1 MLLFLVD
8 LINIEI
14 FRISFS
20 FFYSFSFILRS
31 RATSVWYQSI
41 TSIRDQVIPLLVLIR
56 DHFDP
61 SSAEP
66 FRLRSSRNRQG
77 VSRHSRCRRTSRFQP
92 FLADEIYRRQPTRS
106 VVVIQR
112 DPSSSVDE
120 FGFKDWYFK
129 KIARLQG
136 RSLHCLPSSLHTIFV
151 SLQPR

>member
-41 TSIRDQVIPLLVLIR
+41 TSIRDQVIPLLVLI
-56 DHFDP
+56 
-61 SSAEP
+61 
-66 FRLRSSRNRQG
+66 
-77 VSRHSRCRRTSRFQP
+77 
-92 FLADEIYRRQPTRS
+92 EIISTPLPPNLFASVHPDTDKEFPDIPVAAAPQSFNLFWLTRS
-106 VVVIQR
+106 IVVNQR

>member
-8 LINIEI
+8 LINIEKFI
-14 FRISFS
+14 ISFR

-41 TSIRDQVIPLLVLIR
+41 TSIRDQVIPLLFLIR
-56 DHFDP
+56 DNFDP

-66 FRLRSSRNRQG
+66 FRLCSSRHRQG
-77 VSRHSRCRRTSRFQP
+77 VSRHS
-92 FLADEIYRRQPTRS
+92 LAVAPQSFNLFWPMRS
-106 VVVIQR
+106 IVVSQR

-129 KIARLQG
+129 KITRLQG
-136 RSLHCLPSSLHTIFV
+136 RSLHCMSSSFHTIFV

>member
-66 FRLRSSRNRQG
+66 FRLRSSRHRQG
-77 VSRHSRCRRTSRFQP
+77 VSRHSRCRRISKFQP
-92 FLADEIYRRQPTRS
+92 FWPTRS
-106 VVVIQR
+106 IVISQR
-112 DPSSSVDE
+112 DPSSPVDE

-129 KIARLQG
+129 KIARFQG

>member
-8 LINIEI
+8 LINIEK

-20 FFYSFSFILRS
+20 LFYSFSFILCS

-66 FRLRSSRNRQG
+66 FRLRSSRHRQG
-77 VSRHSRCRRTSRFQP
+77 VSRHSHCRRTSKFQP
-92 FLADEIYRRQPTRS
+92 LWPTRS
-106 VVVIQR
+106 IVVSQR